1 MAEGLLITGKRGS
14 GKTLTTMFLVQEK
27 LEAGLPVATNLDLFP
42 DNFLPSW
49 NKSLIIRL
57 PDIPSPADLESLPIA
72 NASYDEEK
80 NGLIV
85 LDECVKFLG
94 AREWNKGDRTGLMSY
109 FVETRKMG
117 WDLAFLCQSPKMI
130 DNQIREGLTD
140 LHVQCR
146 RPKVPIPIIT
156 FLSFWLFSKKL
167 YFPRFHIAVFRLGF
181 SADSPIEH
189 WRAFRG
195 GDLYKGY
202 DTKQRINIF
211 CKDNNSKAE
220 FGCAPATIL
229 PPYYTTGRY
238 LGIFKMYGKIAFSMF
253 VFGAIASAISI
264 LGYEAFI
271 KSKQPEQIVQTTTQQ
286 PNQTTTAQINPE
298 QTPEFTVTGVIKLG
312 ATYIVTTSDGKQYR
326 TNTTKREGLT
336 TYYLINNLWIPK
348 YV

>member
-14 GKTLTTMFLVQEK
+14 GKTLTTMFLIQEK
-27 LEAGLPVATNLDLFP
+27 LEAGYPIATNLDLFP
-42 DNFLPSW
+42 DNFLPPW

-57 PDIPSPADLESLPIA
+57 PDIPSPADLEALPVA
-72 NASYDEEK
+72 NASYDEDK

-181 SADSPIEH
+181 TGDSPIEH

-211 CKDNNSKAE
+211 CKDVNSKAE
-220 FGCAPATIL
+220 WGCGTATML
-229 PPYYTTGRY
+229 PPFHTTGRY
-238 LGIFKMYGKIAFSMF
+238 LGFFKMYGKIAFFMF
-253 VFGAIASAISI
+253 TLGAIAATIGFT
-264 LGYEAFI
+264 GYNYLH
-271 KSKQPEQIVQTTTQQ
+271 S
-286 PNQTTTAQINPE
+286 NSPE
-298 QTPEFTVTGVIKLG
+298 QTILGKTEPAPHQQQSQLPSQPASDLKITGVINLSG
-312 ATYIVTTSDGKQYR
+312 SYIVTTSDGQQYR
-326 TNTTKREGLT
+326 ATTKKHEAGTDYFLV
-336 TYYLINNLWIPK
+336 NNQWIPK
-348 YV
+348 NG